1 MDNNH
6 LIVIKMNVGIPI
18 LQDQDHHQEIEWI
31 IEDNK
36 IMKDGIQDIIQVT
49 IDQVIDLMS
58 NVEDQTQVTSQVKNH
73 SMVNTNLEVIQIEE
87 EVNKWKEAD
96 RNSTNQVAEIIKAVE
111 EQDQEA
117 TEMIIETDEK
127 SNHSFK

>member
-49 IDQVIDLMS
+49 IDQVIDPMS

>member
-87 EVNKWKEAD
+87 EVNKWKELVKVMISC
-96 RNSTNQVAEIIKAVE
+96 RPV
-111 EQDQEA
+111 
-117 TEMIIETDEK
+117 TEP
-127 SNHSFK
+127 NFRANL